1 VSNVE
6 AFMNNDED
14 DTLLF
19 ERIQDYVL
27 EHCPNPQ
34 RIGCFDHAT
43 LSTFVM
49 SPGKLDLADPKYLH
63 VFRCAECTRELIE
76 LRRIR
81 DESANSSSD

>member
-1 VSNVE
+1 VSNVQ
-6 AFMNNDED
+6 AFMNDDED

-34 RIGCFDHAT
+34 RIGCLDHAT

-49 SPGKLDLADPKYLH
+49 FPGKLDLADPKYLH
-63 VFRCAECTRELIE
+63 VLACAECTRELIE

>member
-1 VSNVE
+1 
-6 AFMNNDED
+6 MNDDED

-34 RIGCFDHAT
+34 RIGCPDHAT

-49 SPGKLDLADPKYLH
+49 FPGKLDLADPKYLH
-63 VFRCAECTRELIE
+63 VLACAECTRELIE